1 MKRSLLVVFALAGT
15 LTAGAVQ
22 AKEVPA
28 QVPAPAVAHAAQHQ
42 TLQSYANWNGVP
54 AYLMRKDGT
63 LINGLQPTNPDAQ
76 G

>member
-1 MKRSLLVVFALAGT
+1 
-15 LTAGAVQ
+15 
-22 AKEVPA
+22 
-28 QVPAPAVAHAAQHQ
+28 VAHAAHHQ